1 MVWVLSIGPDQL
13 FKWLE
18 SAGSRQ
24 HHLFAWPAFALIVG
38 LAVWRASAVRFAAQ
52 APGTR
57 YLAVTAAAVVL
68 VLVAG
73 YWGGEML
80 LAS

>member
-1 MVWVLSIGPDQL
+1 M
-13 FKWLE
+13 
-18 SAGSRQ
+18 
-24 HHLFAWPAFALIVG
+24 G